1 MNNLNMFR
9 NWKKGSGGKIENLK
23 GRTVNVNGGG
33 GMTIKAERQRE
44 LIDDIMDIME
54 EMAYTVGEVEEFPEE
69 LRKAL
74 HQNSEQFRKN
84 EPFAIYKP

>member
-1 MNNLNMFR
+1 MFR
-9 NWKKGSGGKIENLK
+9 IWEKGTDGKIKNLK

-44 LIDDIMDIME
+44 LIVRVMEIME
-54 EMAYTVGEVEEFPEE
+54 EMAFTVGEVEEFPEE
-69 LRKAL
+69 LRNAL
-74 HQNSEQFRKN
+74 QKNSEQFRKN